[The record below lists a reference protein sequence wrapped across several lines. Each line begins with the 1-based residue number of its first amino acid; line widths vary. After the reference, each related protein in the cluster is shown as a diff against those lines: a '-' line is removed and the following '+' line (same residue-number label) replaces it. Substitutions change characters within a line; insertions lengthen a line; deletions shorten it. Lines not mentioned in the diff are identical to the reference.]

1 MTAIHPLSVHESGR
15 ADRAADAEALRRE
28 GVSGSRRVLV
38 VRPSSLGD
46 IVHALPIV
54 HDMHAHLTAVAID
67 WVAEEAFVPLVAMNH
82 GVQAIIPIALRRWR
96 HRLSSS
102 GTWREMARFR
112 ESLRAR
118 RYDAVVDLQEQ
129 VKGALV
135 AWLAR
140 GPVHGP
146 DRASIRE
153 PAATLAYRRTH
164 AIDPQQH
171 LIDRCRQLAGKALG
185 YVPSGPP
192 MFDLSPRLPNEVPAQ
207 PYVVL
212 VHSTSR
218 ADKLWPEDN
227 WRALI
232 DHFVHRDHGVLLPW
246 GSAEEQSRSRRLAS
260 GFPTVQVPPRAD
272 LLRIAALLRQAAL
285 VCGVDTGLVHLA
297 AALGTPTIALFT
309 VTDPALAGVARASP
323 RAIDLG
329 GNGSLPMVQRVVAA
343 AESLLTTDADP

>member
-1 MTAIHPLSVHESGR
+1 
-15 ADRAADAEALRRE
+15 
-28 GVSGSRRVLV
+28 VLV

-54 HDMHAHLTAVAID
+54 HDMHAQLTDVAID

-82 GVQAIIPIALRRWR
+82 GVDTIIPIALRRWR
-96 HRLSSS
+96 HCLSSA
-102 GTWREMARFR
+102 GTWREMAHFR
-112 ESLRAR
+112 RSLRAR

-146 DRASIRE
+146 DRASVRE
-153 PAATLAYRRTH
+153 PVVTLAYHRTH
-164 AIDPQQH
+164 AVDPQQH

-185 YVPSGPP
+185 YLPSGPP
-192 MFDLSPRLPNEVPAQ
+192 VFDLSPPALDEPPAQ

-218 ADKLWPEDN
+218 TDKLWPEDN
-227 WRALI
+227 WRGLI
-232 DHFVHRDHGVLLPW
+232 DHFVRSDRAVLLPW
-246 GSAEEQSRSRRLAS
+246 GSAEEQARSRRLAS
-260 GFPTVQVPPRAD
+260 GFPTAQVPPRAD
-272 LLRIAALLRQAAL
+272 LARVAVLLRGAALA
-285 VCGVDTGLVHLA
+285 CGVDTGLVHLA
-297 AALGTPTIALFT
+297 AALGMPTIALFT
-309 VTDPALAGVARASP
+309 VTDPALAGVAAASS

-329 GNGSLPMVQRVVAA
+329 GNGSVPMVRDVVGAA
-343 AESLLTTDADP
+343 QSLLETGAGPQDSAPLR